1 MLTHLV
7 GSNFRPAECREIV
20 KTLEEGTVLV
30 LERDPQNQYD
40 SNAIKV
46 MYDAGTGDSGPV
58 MMHLGFIPKSDNAD
72 LANEMDHGKEFA
84 CSMQDRISY
93 RDITLLIEP
102 A

>member
-20 KTLEEGTVLV
+20 KTLEEGTVLT
-30 LERDPQNQYD
+30 LERDPTNQYD

-46 MYDAGTGDSGPV
+46 MFEGPHDE
-58 MMHLGFIPKSDNAD
+58 MMHLGFIPKTDNEG
-72 LANEMDHGKEFA
+72 LANEMDHGKEFV
-84 CSMQDRISY
+84 CTMSDRISY
-93 RDITLLIEP
+93 RDITLLIEE

>member
-46 MYDAGTGDSGPV
+46 MYEGN
-58 MMHLGFIPKSDNAD
+58 HLGFIPKSDNEA
-72 LANEMDHGKEFA
+72 LANEMDHGKEFT
-84 CSMQDRISY
+84 CVMQDRISY
-93 RDITLLIEP
+93 RDITLLIEE

>member
-20 KTLEEGTVLV
+20 KTLEEGTLLW
-30 LERDPQNQYD
+30 LERDAQNQYD

-46 MYDAGTGDSGPV
+46 MYEDHVNG
-58 MMHLGFIPKSDNAD
+58 MMHLGFIPKSDNEA
-72 LANEMDHGKEFA
+72 LANEMDHGREFI
-84 CSMQDRISY
+84 CTMQDRISY

-102 A
+102 AE